1 MPFETMSSP
10 VPVAGYLFRSFGDVW
25 SRNSEARSLIIST
38 GAGDSSKVSPQTKV
52 APQRRIAMWEVKE
65 LVMEKYVH
73 QIPSQRQWDE

>member
-1 MPFETMSSP
+1 VVEKLR
-10 VPVAGYLFRSFGDVW
+10 G
-25 SRNSEARSLIIST
+25 EISHHLNRRR
-38 GAGDSSKVSPQTKV
+38 GFFQVSHQTKV